1 MIEREYER
9 WLSFINRHQTNT
21 SYLFYS
27 ILLYSINL
35 CETIKSNININI
47 NKSIKH
53 EALRVGLNDHHLNL
67 TTTTTNNRLKER
79 LHSHRIPS
87 SLCLIHHQLI
97 HQLSQLLVSHSC
109 KI

>member
-1 MIEREYER
+1 MRDGCHSSIV
-9 WLSFINRHQTNT
+9 IKQTQA
-21 SYLFYS
+21 
-27 ILLYSINL
+27 IPLYSINL
-35 CETIKSNININI
+35 CETCKSNININQI
-47 NKSIKH
+47 NQT
-53 EALRVGLNDHHLNL
+53 RVIERDRLGLNDHHLNL
-67 TTTTTNNRLKER
+67 TTTTNNRLKER